1 MTKVI
6 VGNCYEHFKQ
16 VQDLDLYYLD
26 QTKTAVISCFSVVG
40 VCSELLEIEQ
50 KKEGKMNKWTL

>member
-6 VGNCYEHFKQ
+6 AGNCCEHFKQ
-16 VQDLDLYYLD
+16 VQDRDLYYLD

-50 KKEGKMNKWTL
+50 KKGGKMNKWTL

>member
-16 VQDLDLYYLD
+16 VQDRDLYYLD

-50 KKEGKMNKWTL
+50 KKGRKMNKWTL